1 MAAMSQGT
9 SLTVNVSDGTGSGV
23 LVLNGAALT
32 YVVLCPPTQAADP
45 RAPPASPAS
54 PFHRSSRINYR
65 CSHKGF
71 NAYQSL
77 LIPASNGW
85 NMSGR

>member
-1 MAAMSQGT
+1 MPDFMPPPLS
-9 SLTVNVSDGTGSGV
+9 
-23 LVLNGAALT
+23 T
-32 YVVLCPPTQAADP
+32 YGD
-45 RAPPASPAS
+45 RIRPASEP
-54 PFHRSSRINYR
+54 RINYR

-77 LIPASNGW
+77 LIPAGNGQ